1 MHTHQRFGESEL
13 IINSAGNI
21 YHLGIGPEQMA
32 DTVITVG
39 DPDRVPLVSKYFDK
53 ITHKSKHRE
62 FVCHKGWIG
71 RKELLV
77 VSTGIGPDNIDIVMN
92 ELDALANIDFGNRT
106 TKPVHKMLSIIRL
119 GTCGSL
125 HADIPNGAL
134 ITSAYGI
141 GMDNLLHYY
150 KHENN
155 ADERFIMEQFMHHT
169 RLAPSHHITP
179 YIAEG
184 SIALRKHFAAGYTH
198 GITATCPGFYGPQG
212 RTLRAQ
218 LTLPYL
224 ADAMATFSTRDLRI
238 TNFEMETAAMYGLG
252 KILGHHCCSISTVV
266 DNRATNIASRS
277 IEADIEYMIK
287 TALATIE
294 QIP

>member
-1 MHTHQRFGESEL
+1 
-13 IINSAGNI
+13 
-21 YHLGIGPEQMA
+21 
-32 DTVITVG
+32 
-39 DPDRVPLVSKYFDK
+39 
-53 ITHKSKHRE
+53 
-62 FVCHKGWIG
+62 
-71 RKELLV
+71 
-77 VSTGIGPDNIDIVMN
+77 
-92 ELDALANIDFGNRT
+92 
-106 TKPVHKMLSIIRL
+106 
-119 GTCGSL
+119 
-125 HADIPNGAL
+125 
-134 ITSAYGI
+134 
-141 GMDNLLHYY
+141 MDNLLHYY
-150 KHENN
+150 KDENN
-155 ADERFIMEQFMHHT
+155 ADERFIMEQFMQHT